1 MNWIVK
7 ALTGIGGMIAGIFTT
22 PAAQTHV
29 IAVLKT
35 AGELAV
41 QLYPTIEAIAAVTP
55 NRTDDQIV
63 TAVQKFGVLGI
74 VDPNQPDKAAVL
86 HDIAL
91 NVAKNTVASTVASSV
106 ISLAI
111 ETAYQAF
118 KANAAEAAA
127 KAK

>member
-1 MNWIVK
+1 MNWLVK
-7 ALTGIGGMIAGIFTT
+7 ALTGIGSAIAGIFAT
-22 PAAQTHV
+22 PAAQTRV
-29 IAVLKT
+29 TSVLKT

-63 TAVQKFGVLGI
+63 AAVQKFGVLGI

-118 KANAAEAAA
+118 KANAAEKAA